1 MGAISEKK
9 VAELIVPFLS
19 VGKRGFKSK
28 LCLTKVMLLILKRL
42 KTGCQWRELVVK
54 EHFNDGEA
62 CWQSIYYYFNK
73 WSKDG
78 SFKQVWIHLLQS
90 NKALIDLS
98 TAQLDGSHT
107 PAKRGGGSVGYQ
119 GRKACKTSNSLILS
133 DNKGM
138 PLCVGEP
145 QDGKQNDLF
154 DINRIFKGM
163 LGVLESAEVPLDG
176 VFLNADPGFDSEGFK
191 KQCTDEEI
199 ELNVKANPRNTKKDT
214 MEYTYFD
221 ERLYRGNRY
230 KVEQSNAWMDA
241 FKGTIIRYEK
251 LTRNWWSMLWLCI
264 TAIFMRKIKV

>member
-1 MGAISEKK
+1 MCCI
-9 VAELIVPFLS
+9 IPYLS

-28 LCLTKVMLLILKRL
+28 LCLIKVVLLVLKRL

-54 EHFNDGEA
+54 EYFDEGEA

-78 SFKQVWIHLLQS
+78 SFKRVWINLLQS
-90 NKALIDLS
+90 NKNLIDLS

-119 GRKACKTSNSLILS
+119 GRKSCKTSNSLILS
-133 DNKGM
+133 GNNGL

-145 QDGKQNDLF
+145 QNGEHNDLF
-154 DINRIFKGM
+154 DINRIFKQM
-163 LGVLESAEVPLDG
+163 LELLESAEVSLEG
-176 VFLNADPGFDSEGFK
+176 VFLNAYPGFDSEGFK
-191 KQCTDEEI
+191 KECRGEGI
-199 ELNVKANPRNTKKDT
+199 ELNVKANQRNTKKDT

-221 ERLYRGNRY
+221 ERLYKENRY